1 MTEKEIYRIW
11 APYGKKWTDWVR
23 PVPFAGL
30 KQCTKGFL
38 QTQFTIPRTDYV
50 DETFE
55 GAALIVDLPGA
66 AGIKEGIA
74 LARAGYRPVP
84 VYNGT
89 IEQKGCAATVN
100 NQTIANGLVLGA
112 KYLAEIEIAPDAL
125 PVFLTDRNRL
135 NRHKM
140 NVSVFDN
147 SWDVYPQDLPSADY
161 FIENGI
167 RKIIVI
173 GEKVSPD
180 LEKILYGFQKKKIE
194 ILHTNRYQKPVKVKI
209 RKPHEKRK
217 G

>member
-11 APYGKKWTDWVR
+11 APSGKKWTDWVR
-23 PVPFAGL
+23 PVPFAGAKL
-30 KQCTKGFL
+30 CTKEYP
-38 QTQFTIPRTDYV
+38 QTQFTIPRTDYI
-50 DETFE
+50 DETFA
-55 GAALIVDLPGA
+55 GAALVVDLPGV

-74 LARAGYRPVP
+74 LAQAGYRPVP

-89 IEQKGCAATVN
+89 IAQKNARFTVN
-100 NQTIANGLVLGA
+100 NDVIIYGLIHGA
-112 KYLAEIEIAPDAL
+112 KYLSQIEIAPDAL

-147 SWDVYPQDLPSADY
+147 SWDVYHQDLPSADY

-180 LEKILYGFQKKKIE
+180 LQKIFYGFQKKKIE
-194 ILHTNRYQKPVKVKI
+194 IWHTNRYHKAVKVRL
-209 RKPHEKRK
+209 RKPREKRK